1 MIGREMGGAISDHER
16 APVGSDPLIVA
27 SEAPKT
33 SAAQVTEVERSQLDA
48 WNATQQFY
56 SRDDC
61 VPQLIALQA
70 ATRPG
75 AVALEADS
83 RALTYGELNRLANQL
98 AHHLLTLGVGP
109 DTLVAVCMERSV
121 DMVVA
126 LLGVLKAGGAYV
138 PLDPT
143 YPPLRL
149 SFMLEDSRAPVLITQ
164 QSLVARLPAHS
175 AQVVCVDTDAAALA
189 QQSTADP
196 APAATA
202 AHLAY
207 VIYTSGST
215 GQPKGVQI
223 AHESLLNL
231 IFWHQKAFSVTP
243 ADRATQLAGPAF
255 DATVWELWPYL
266 TIGASVYLP
275 NEHTR
280 VTPTRLRDWLVER
293 EITISFLPTN
303 LAEGVLALEWPRH
316 TALRYLLTGADTLH
330 HYPSPDLPFTLVNNY
345 GPTENTVVT
354 TSGPVPP
361 TAAQGALPSIGR
373 PIANTQVCILDEQ
386 LRQVPI
392 GEIGELYIGGAS
404 LSRGYLHRS
413 DLTAERFIPH
423 PYSEAPGSRLYRTG
437 DLARFLPDGQI
448 AFLGRVDTQIKIRGH
463 RIEPDEIVVTLNS
476 HPTVKA
482 SLVTATPSAESS
494 GDKSLLAYIVP
505 ESDAQPSVTA
515 LREHLR
521 ARLPD
526 YMIPVTFVK
535 LEALPLTPNGKV
547 DRRALPAPSVDN
559 TLQEVVG
566 VESEPR
572 TIIEER
578 VAEIVSTL
586 LRLDRV
592 GLDDNFFMLGGHSM
606 LGAQVLARMA
616 DTFGVEIQLR
626 TLFDG
631 PTVRELSAEVERAIV
646 AQLDTMSDEEAQQ
659 LLD

>member
-1 MIGREMGGAISDHER
+1 
-16 APVGSDPLIVA
+16 
-27 SEAPKT
+27 
-33 SAAQVTEVERSQLDA
+33 
-48 WNATQQFY
+48 
-56 SRDDC
+56 
-61 VPQLIALQA
+61 
-70 ATRPG
+70 
-75 AVALEADS
+75 
-83 RALTYGELNRLANQL
+83 
-98 AHHLLTLGVGP
+98 
-109 DTLVAVCMERSV
+109 
-121 DMVVA
+121 
-126 LLGVLKAGGAYV
+126 
-138 PLDPT
+138 
-143 YPPLRL
+143 
-149 SFMLEDSRAPVLITQ
+149 
-164 QSLVARLPAHS
+164 
-175 AQVVCVDTDAAALA
+175 
-189 QQSTADP
+189 
-196 APAATA
+196 
-202 AHLAY
+202 
-207 VIYTSGST
+207 
-215 GQPKGVQI
+215 
-223 AHESLLNL
+223 
-231 IFWHQKAFSVTP
+231 
-243 ADRATQLAGPAF
+243 
-255 DATVWELWPYL
+255 
-266 TIGASVYLP
+266 
-275 NEHTR
+275 
-280 VTPTRLRDWLVER
+280 VER
-293 EITISFLPTN
+293 EITISFLPTS

-354 TSGPVPP
+354 TSGSVPP
-361 TAAQGALPSIGR
+361 TAAQDALPSIGR
-373 PIANTQVCILDEQ
+373 PIANTQVYILDEQ

-476 HPTVKA
+476 HPAIKA
-482 SLVTATPSAESS
+482 SVVTATPSAESS

-505 ESDAQPSVTA
+505 ESGAQPGVTA
-515 LREHLR
+515 LQEHLR
-521 ARLPD
+521 TRLPD

-559 TLQEVVG
+559 TLQEAVG
-566 VESEPR
+566 VEPEPR

-646 AQLDTMSDEEAQQ
+646 AQLDAMSDEEAQQ